1 MIQKIKGVSIVYK
14 LFLVDDEIWVIRG
27 LMKMIPWEEL
37 GFEIVYTTTDSI
49 SALEKIAL
57 LKPDAVITDI
67 RMASLNGLELL
78 EQSLHMGKE
87 RPEFIL
93 ISAYEEFE
101 YAHKALKLG
110 AFDYLIKPLKKCR
123 ISTGSG
129 KIKICTG
136 SEKRVERAGNWK
148 SCFWNITVRSVQKE
162 IWSTDFQDGKF
173 QIFCCA
179 RNYFHL
185 NRVIDVFKETIRVF
199 SDFSSG

>member
-1 MIQKIKGVSIVYK
+1 MYK

-37 GFEIVYTTTDSI
+37 GFEVIYTTTDSI

-87 RPEFIL
+87 RPEFVL

-110 AFDYLIKPLKKCR
+110 AFDYLIKPLKKAELVQVLEKLKAALDQKN
-123 ISTGSG
+123 GG
-129 KIKICTG
+129 K
-136 SEKRVERAGNWK
+136 AGNWK
-148 SCFWNITVRSVQKE
+148 NCSWNVTVSFVQKKSGRQSFWMENFKFFAAPE
-162 IWSTDFQDGKF
+162 I
-173 QIFCCA
+173 IF
-179 RNYFHL
+179 
-185 NRVIDVFKETIRVF
+185 I
-199 SDFSSG
+199 

>member
-1 MIQKIKGVSIVYK
+1 MYK

-37 GFEIVYTTTDSI
+37 GFEVIYTTTDSI

-87 RPEFIL
+87 RPEFVL

-110 AFDYLIKPLKKCR
+110 AFDYLIKPLKKAELVQVLEKLKAALDQKN
-123 ISTGSG
+123 GG
-129 KIKICTG
+129 KSRELEELLLERHSEIC
-136 SEKRVERAGNWK
+136 A
-148 SCFWNITVRSVQKE
+148 KE
-162 IWSTDFQDGKF
+162 IWAAEFLDGKF
-173 QIFCCA
+173 QIFA
-179 RNYFHL
+179 APEIIF
-185 NRVIDVFKETIRVF
+185 I
-199 SDFSSG
+199 

>member
-101 YAHKALKLG
+101 YVKVRLKQP
-110 AFDYLIKPLKKCR
+110 A
-123 ISTGSG
+123 
-129 KIKICTG
+129 
-136 SEKRVERAGNWK
+136 
-148 SCFWNITVRSVQKE
+148 
-162 IWSTDFQDGKF
+162 
-173 QIFCCA
+173 
-179 RNYFHL
+179 
-185 NRVIDVFKETIRVF
+185 
-199 SDFSSG
+199 

>member
-110 AFDYLIKPLKKCR
+110 AFDYC
-123 ISTGSG
+123 
-129 KIKICTG
+129 
-136 SEKRVERAGNWK
+136 
-148 SCFWNITVRSVQKE
+148 
-162 IWSTDFQDGKF
+162 
-173 QIFCCA
+173 
-179 RNYFHL
+179 
-185 NRVIDVFKETIRVF
+185 
-199 SDFSSG
+199 